1 LLLLLPSGVQRIT
14 PTSGVIQHTVDLA
27 AAALNA
33 INHMHVRSSHL
44 ARRERLYDPLTGLLR
59 PNNFQD
65 LGEALVSQGLP
76 AALALVRDA
85 EG

>member
-1 LLLLLPSGVQRIT
+1 MT
-14 PTSGVIQHTVDLA
+14 C
-27 AAALNA
+27 
-33 INHMHVRSSHL
+33 
-44 ARRERLYDPLTGLLR
+44 RERLYDPLTGLLR

-76 AALALVRDA
+76 AALAAVRDA